1 MYIDVT
7 LVQFPYES
15 YEPITLQAGPRVKD
29 RYTFIVPKRFLHE
42 LPYDGIQSYQVKLHQ
57 CKAMDAP

>member
-42 LPYDGIQSYQVKLHQ
+42 LPYEL
-57 CKAMDAP
+57 